1 MSSLLATQVDIF
13 SFHKMI
19 MPIHQGAHWCLAV
32 VDLERQELKYY
43 DSMTG
48 DDFKCLDRIRSIFLL
63 HVVIANSDFFCMH
76 RTLLYIIKPTLDTS
90 NWRMACPKVNHCYY
104 YS

>member
-1 MSSLLATQVDIF
+1 
-13 SFHKMI
+13 

-43 DSMTG
+43 DSMAG

-63 HVVIANSDFFCMH
+63 HVVIANSDFFVCTELYCILLNQLW
-76 RTLLYIIKPTLDTS
+76 TLRIGE
-90 NWRMACPKVNHCYY
+90 WHAQR
-104 YS
+104 